1 MSLRRRSTVP
11 FTKWVSTLCTHCRSS
26 ISVSTLSYVPGRAHY
41 CDTCRNM
48 MKEPDND
55 QE

>member
-1 MSLRRRSTVP
+1 MRQQRRTVP
-11 FTKWVSTLCTHCRSS
+11 FRKWVSTLCTHCRTS
-26 ISVSTLSYVPGRAHY
+26 ISVSTLTHIPGHAHY
-41 CDTCRNM
+41 CATCRNM

>member
-1 MSLRRRSTVP
+1 MRQQRRTEP

-26 ISVSTLSYVPGRAHY
+26 ISVSTLTHIPCHAYY
-41 CDTCRNM
+41 CDDCKNM

-55 QE
+55 QD

>member
-1 MSLRRRSTVP
+1 MRQQRRTVP

-26 ISVSTLSYVPGRAHY
+26 ISVSTLTYTPGHAHY
-41 CDTCRNM
+41 CATCRNM

>member
-1 MSLRRRSTVP
+1 MRQQRRHVP
-11 FTKWVSTLCTHCRSS
+11 FSKWVSTLCTHCRSS
-26 ISVSTLSYVPGRAHY
+26 ISVSTLTYIPGHAHY
-41 CDTCRNM
+41 CATCRNM